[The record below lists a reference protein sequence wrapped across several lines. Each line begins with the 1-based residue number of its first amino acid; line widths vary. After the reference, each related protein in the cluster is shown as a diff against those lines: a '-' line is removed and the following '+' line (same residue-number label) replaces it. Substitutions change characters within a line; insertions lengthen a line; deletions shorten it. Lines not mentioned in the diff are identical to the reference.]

1 MCWLGKHQALGKKK
15 KKRAGAK
22 ESKIV
27 SFIAVPDSLGALLCV
42 NFGDSRFPGSWSL
55 HLQLKASE
63 VTSSLCQTPGREETG
78 QNGPLPC
85 LGLEGTQHRFAP
97 LPPATAIACP
107 HLVKWEGTC
116 SPASRTAL
124 GWGGSHLPLSATL
137 FQFLGGS
144 PQRAVLVRL
153 EALLLLLLGHFSRV
167 RLCAIP
173 EMAAHQ
179 ALRGGNLSIVMR

>member
-1 MCWLGKHQALGKKK
+1 MCWLGKHQALEKKT
-15 KKRAGAK
+15 KRAGAK

-42 NFGDSRFPGSWSL
+42 NFGDSGFPGSWSL
-55 HLQLKASE
+55 RLQLKASE
-63 VTSSLCQTPGREETG
+63 VTSSLCQTPRREETVW
-78 QNGPLPC
+78 NWPLPC

-97 LPPATAIACP
+97 LPPATAITCP

-116 SPASRTAL
+116 SPASRMAL

-144 PQRAVLVRL
+144 PQRAVLVLL

-173 EMAAHQ
+173 QMAAHQ
-179 ALRGGNLSIVMR
+179 ALHGGNLSIVTR